1 MPKQNG
7 DYAEERFKEI
17 LGEAGCR
24 VTSQRL
30 LLLRLLHDHQG
41 HVGADDLY
49 HLARPHDSRLSLST
63 VYRTLNT
70 LKEAGVV
77 HELDLDDEHRH
88 YELAGKG
95 PHHHL
100 ICQECGRIFE
110 IKCFLISDI
119 LSHIEAE
126 HDFKVTSTR
135 LEFAGYCADCWLE
148 KESEQL

>member
-1 MPKQNG
+1 M
-7 DYAEERFKEI
+7 
-17 LGEAGCR
+17 
-24 VTSQRL
+24 TSQRL
-30 LLLRLLHDHQG
+30 LLLRLRHDCQG

-49 HLARPHDSRLSLST
+49 HLARPHDARLSLST

-70 LKEAGVV
+70 LKEARVV
-77 HELDLDDEHRH
+77 HELGLDDEHRH

-100 ICQECGRIFE
+100 ICQACGRIFE

-126 HDFKVTSTR
+126 HDFRVTDTH
-135 LEFAGYCADCWLE
+135 LEFAGYCADCLSE
-148 KESEQL
+148 RESTRV